1 MNSKLSL
8 ILFGALVTLTVLS
21 AAENLEESSLSE
33 EVASSR
39 LARAADADPG
49 KSKKKSKKNK
59 KASKKNKSK
68 RNNKKA
74 SRKDKKSKNKKASKK
89 EKKSKRKNKKADK
102 KNKKSKRKNK
112 KASKKEK
119 KSKNKKTTKKD
130 RKSERK
136 NKNAS
141 KKDRKSERKSKKVS
155 KKASKKDRKNKKR
168 KSKQNKKKNSRKSKS
183 QENNREGQSTIP
195 GTCISTAANT
205 LYNGFSKK
213 ASNFFRQEK
222 RLQVRLPKIANKLSK
237 ASEYNETL
245 DDLVAANASCPAG
258 NVTELDA
265 LVATLSECQTN
276 IETACAVPE
285 YNQTQIDEC
294 QPIVEGF
301 QSEVE
306 KCVDLTDPADA
317 CGCWES
323 PELAALEEGLKDCI
337 IKPSEANVT
346 AAFKACKGAVS
357 DCNKAESDA
366 IPVLV
371 ACSKSE
377 SDLVAEA
384 ETVANNIAALEGA
397 KTAVE
402 AVATSRRHRAA
413 ATNCTEFIAL
423 VDAREYYKP
432 SQIL

>member
-1 MNSKLSL
+1 M
-8 ILFGALVTLTVLS
+8 G
-21 AAENLEESSLSE
+21 
-33 EVASSR
+33 
-39 LARAADADPG
+39 
-49 KSKKKSKKNK
+49 NK
-59 KASKKNKSK
+59 KASKK
-68 RNNKKA
+68 KK
-74 SRKDKKSKNKKASKK
+74 KLM
-89 EKKSKRKNKKADK
+89 RKNKKAAKKDK
-102 KNKKSKRKNK
+102 KLKRKNK
-112 KASKKEK
+112 KASKK
-119 KSKNKKTTKKD
+119 D
-130 RKSERK
+130 RKSKRK
-136 NKNAS
+136 NNKAS
-141 KKDRKSERKSKKVS
+141 KKDRKSERKN

-168 KSKQNKKKNSRKSKS
+168 KSKQNKKKNSRKAKS
-183 QENNREGQSTIP
+183 QEKNREGRSTVP
-195 GTCISTAANT
+195 DTCITTAVDA
-205 LYNGFSKK
+205 LYNGGRKR
-213 ASNFFRQEK
+213 SNFDRQLK
-222 RLQVRLPKIANKLSK
+222 RIQTRLPKIESKRGK
-237 ASEYNETL
+237 ASEYNQTL
-245 DDLVAANASCPAG
+245 DDLVAANVSCPAG

-265 LVATLSECQTN
+265 LVAILSECQTN

-306 KCVDLTDPADA
+306 KCVDLIDPAAA
-317 CGCWES
+317 CVCWES
-323 PELAALEEGLKDCI
+323 PELAALEEGLKDRI

-377 SDLVAEA
+377 SDLVTEA

-423 VDAREYYKP
+423 VDALLELSPESSEITDVAEDIVESDVTCTDDEKTALTESVAELDTLIDEAEAAYDAIQAAIKEATGSTAAIETTPLVAVTTAATGRRVRGFMK
-432 SQIL
+432 QLNFRL